1 MKTDFEPIAVR
12 MTDTGGEP
20 VVELPWAEA
29 LLATEFGG
37 DYRLRNDLFL
47 APLCRGD
54 VLRCEVTGDHTLQVV
69 DIRQL
74 MPGLLIGFEH
84 PRGTEGSV
92 KRVLR
97 DLRSIGYQVRRPF
110 DGCVQVFVPGAEL
123 DRDFP
128 FARLPKTWERRLLLD
143 GPFRMRAAMEQ
154 IDFSLATDPFSGA
167 DLLDHREPHHPAWAR
182 LEPELVLPG

>member
-1 MKTDFEPIAVR
+1 MSTDFVPIAVR
-12 MTDTGGEP
+12 IKDTDGETL
-20 VVELPWAEA
+20 VELPWAEA

-37 DYRLRNDLFL
+37 DFRLRSDLFL

-54 VLRCEVTGDHTLQVV
+54 VVRCEVSADGTLQVV

-84 PRGTEGSV
+84 PRGTEAAV

-97 DLRSIGYQVRRPF
+97 DLHSIGYQVRRPF
-110 DGCVQVFVPGAEL
+110 DGCVQIFVPGAEL

-128 FARLPKTWERRLLLD
+128 FARLPKSWERRLLLD

-154 IDFSLATDPFSGA
+154 IDFSISTDSVGRVET
-167 DLLDHREPHHPAWAR
+167 LDHREPDHPGWAR